1 MKSKAAAPINAS
13 TELLGV
19 IGQPIHSLSPV
30 MHNAALAELGLNWRY
45 LAFAVAPDR
54 LQQAIEGLAAPGL
67 PRPQRHHPAQRNSAA
82 AAEQR

>member
-1 MKSKAAAPINAS
+1 
-13 TELLGV
+13 
-19 IGQPIHSLSPV
+19 

-54 LQQAIEGLAAPGL
+54 LQQAIEGLAAL
-67 PRPQRHHPAQRNSAA
+67 AAAAQRHHPAQRNSAT